1 MDETGAIVVGRK
13 LFDFTQGWGGQ
24 HPLGCPVVVLTHNPP
39 ADWPHQQFHFVSTGI
54 EGAVKKA
61 VELADGKI
69 VGVNGGEI
77 ANQCLAAGL
86 LDEVWI
92 DLVPVLLGGGTR
104 LFPDVPGA
112 PALLDLV
119 SVLEATASGGTADS
133 PHQVN
138 YCFDCSASRARM
150 ISSTSVFG
158 SG

>member
-1 MDETGAIVVGRK
+1 MRTRK
-13 LFDFTQGWGGQ
+13 RTYRHFRSRLALFLI
-24 HPLGCPVVVLTHNPP
+24 LGCLLIR
-39 ADWPHQQFHFVSTGI
+39 VSPGAPKEKSDVPMTRPEECLAVIDGI
-54 EGAVKKA
+54 GRHAA
-61 VELADGKI
+61 FVELADGKI

-119 SVLEATASGGTADS
+119 SVLEDEGVTHLRYRVRRDG
-133 PHQVN
+133 
-138 YCFDCSASRARM
+138 
-150 ISSTSVFG
+150 
-158 SG
+158 